1 MTCTTNAVARKSH
14 GGASHTAPNP
24 TPQKGVTA
32 IMLRIRLRRYR
43 DALGKNIQ
51 RLGRLTLLGLRR
63 ARANSAA
70 VACVARQTAAA
81 VR

>member
-1 MTCTTNAVARKSH
+1 MTCTTNAVARKFH

-43 DALGKNIQ
+43 DALGKN
-51 RLGRLTLLGLRR
+51 
-63 ARANSAA
+63 NSAIA
-70 VACVARQTAAA
+70 PQSSSASRFTAGALDSYS
-81 VR
+81 